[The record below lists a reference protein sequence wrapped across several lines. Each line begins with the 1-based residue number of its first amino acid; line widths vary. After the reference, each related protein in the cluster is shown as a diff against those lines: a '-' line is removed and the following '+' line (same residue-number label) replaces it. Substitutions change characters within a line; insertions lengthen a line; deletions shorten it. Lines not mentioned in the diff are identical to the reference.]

1 MSFIASFLLLSAFNV
16 LYSQT
21 ISGGGT
27 GPYPKLDSS
36 SSFVLDGQEFGE
48 LAIVDYSQRIIR
60 SASGNDMKSMFL
72 EENHPYNNLMVRN
85 NEELLFH
92 PYNSHLADFE
102 FTNNNLINMESIRD
116 AFGDRNIAPHLLSAP
131 INQIK
136 SVRLEDGTVLEIDI
150 LLNMIQSTMNE
161 TLFYDG
167 KVYENLSD
175 THSFHLKNDWEK
187 SKIPEIF
194 NSRMVFPQQTEMPWD
209 SFATTRRSSENGN
222 VENKINNPIADYE
235 DYINALREFH
245 GMEELEDINIYSQYL
260 HLNKDRMQIESLKN
274 LYDYWN
280 TDLYSPSGFTRYQ
293 HNPGSEFSPA
303 QNLDWMMAQED
314 IQNAVNQ
321 WMDYEQTGDDSNDW
335 RWENQTDAAYVFQN
349 KVYLNPY
356 RMDVSEILL
365 NDGTVFD
372 MKNAKSL
379 IGRNR
384 HFPSMVDLPWDRIE
398 SVILQDGLEISLEEI
413 RELSS
418 RPESVSLNEIFDN
431 Y

>member
-1 MSFIASFLLLSAFNV
+1 MNFIASCLLLSAFNV

-27 GPYPKLDSS
+27 GPYPKPNSS

-60 SASGNDMKSMFL
+60 SASGNDMKSMFH

-92 PYNSHLADFE
+92 PYNSYLADFE
-102 FTNNNLINMESIRD
+102 FTNNNLIDMESIRD

-161 TLFYDG
+161 ILFYDG
-167 KVYENLSD
+167 KFYENLSD
-175 THSFHLKNDWEK
+175 THSFHFKNDWEK
-187 SKIPEIF
+187 SNIPANF
-194 NSRMVFPQQTEMPWD
+194 NSRMVFPQQTDMSWD

-222 VENKINNPIADYE
+222 MENKINNPIADYE

-245 GMEELEDINIYSQYL
+245 GVEELEDMNIYSQYL
-260 HLNKDRMQIESLKN
+260 HLNKDRMQIEFLKN

-280 TDLYSPSGFTRYQ
+280 TDLNSPSGFTRYQ
-293 HNPGSEFSPA
+293 HNPVSEFSPA
-303 QNLDWMMAQED
+303 HNLDWMMAQED
-314 IQNAVNQ
+314 INSAVNQ
-321 WMDYEQTGDDSNDW
+321 WMDYRQLGDES
-335 RWENQTDAAYVFQN
+335 
-349 KVYLNPY
+349 
-356 RMDVSEILL
+356 S
-365 NDGTVFD
+365 DGYFRG
-372 MKNAKSL
+372 S
-379 IGRNR
+379 
-384 HFPSMVDLPWDRIE
+384 FE
-398 SVILQDGLEISLEEI
+398 SWCC
-413 RELSS
+413 
-418 RPESVSLNEIFDN
+418 F
-431 Y
+431 